1 MNGIQVEYKDFMIQ
15 PSDSTAAGKK
25 KKKVSLSMDTKCYP
39 EELPPS
45 PPPFGHTRANCGVSC
60 RGNVRHVSGVSK
72 E

>member
-45 PPPFGHTRANCGVSC
+45 PPLLAIQELIVVSAAA
-60 RGNVRHVSGVSK
+60 GM
-72 E
+72 